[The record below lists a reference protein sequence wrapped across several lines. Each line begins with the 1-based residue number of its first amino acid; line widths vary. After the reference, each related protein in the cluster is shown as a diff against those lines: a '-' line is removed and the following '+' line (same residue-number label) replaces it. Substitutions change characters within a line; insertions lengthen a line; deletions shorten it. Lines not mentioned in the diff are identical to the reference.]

1 MEKRP
6 ARVAAIHD
14 LSGFGR
20 CSISV
25 ILPVL
30 SAMGNQVCPVLTAVL
45 STHTGGFGEVVFRDL
60 TDYIKPALEHYKN
73 LDIDFEAVYS
83 GFLGSEEQVDSCLE
97 FFKSYPNALKIV
109 DPVMG
114 DNGKAYKTCTKSLQN
129 RMKELVEVADV
140 ITPNLTEAAMLLG
153 ESYSTAP
160 MTVNEARSLLLKLH
174 GLGPKKIVVT
184 GVELASGI
192 LANIGYDGE
201 QGSFWYSPC
210 EYIPVHYPGCG
221 DIFASV
227 LIGAMLGGASL
238 PIAIGKATDFAELCV
253 KTTFSYGSD
262 PRQGVM
268 LESVLGSLIHGDI
281 IPKYKIL

>member
-1 MEKRP
+1 MDRINR
-6 ARVAAIHD
+6 ALAIHD
-14 LSGFGR
+14 ISGFGK
-20 CSISV
+20 CSLTVALPIISACGIETTV
-25 ILPVL
+25 MP
-30 SAMGNQVCPVLTAVL
+30 TAVL

-60 TDYIKPALEHYKN
+60 TDYIKPALEHYKS

-114 DNGKAYKTCTKSLQN
+114 DNGKAYRTCTKSLQS

-140 ITPNLTEAAMLLG
+140 ITPNLTEASMLLG
-153 ESYSTAP
+153 ENYRTEP

-184 GVELASGI
+184 GVELATGI
-192 LANIGYDGE
+192 LANIGYDSE

-210 EYIPVHYPGCG
+210 DYIPVHYPGCG

-268 LESVLGSLIHGDI
+268 LESVLGSLIRGDVT
-281 IPKYKIL
+281 PKYKTL

>member
-20 CSISV
+20 CSVSV

-30 SAMGNQVCPVLTAVL
+30 SAMGVQVCPVLTAVL

-60 TDYIKPALEHYKN
+60 TDYIKPSLEHYKN
-73 LDIDFEAVYS
+73 LDIDFEAIYS

-97 FFKSYPNALKIV
+97 FFKSYPDALKIV

-114 DNGKAYKTCTKSLQN
+114 DNGKAYRTCTKNLQN

-153 ESYSTAP
+153 ENYRTDP
-160 MTVNEARSLLLKLH
+160 MTVNEARSLLLRLH
-174 GLGPKKIVVT
+174 GLGTKMIVVT
-184 GVELASGI
+184 GVELATGI
-192 LANIGYDGE
+192 IANICYDGE
-201 QGSFWYSPC
+201 HGSFWYSPC

-227 LIGAMLGGASL
+227 VIGAMLGGSSL
-238 PIAIGKATDFAELCV
+238 PMAIGKATSFTELCV

-262 PRQGVM
+262 PREGVM
-268 LESVLGSLIHGDI
+268 FESVLGNLIRAEGTGI
-281 IPKYKIL
+281 YKTL

>member
-1 MEKRP
+1 LEKRP

-20 CSISV
+20 CSVSV

-73 LDIDFEAVYS
+73 LNIDFEAVYS
-83 GFLGSEEQVDSCLE
+83 GFLGSEEQVGSCLE
-97 FFKSYPNALKIV
+97 FFKSYPDSLKIV

-129 RMKELVEVADV
+129 RMKELVAVADV
-140 ITPNLTEAAMLLG
+140 ITPNMTEAAMLLG
-153 ESYSTAP
+153 ENFRTEP
-160 MTVNEARSLLLKLH
+160 LTVTEARSLLLKLH
-174 GLGPKKIVVT
+174 NLGPQKIVVT

-262 PRQGVM
+262 PRHGVM
-268 LESVLGSLIHGDI
+268 L
-281 IPKYKIL
+281 

>member
-30 SAMGNQVCPVLTAVL
+30 SAMGVQVCPVLTAVL
-45 STHTGGFGEVVFRDL
+45 STHTGGFGDVVFRDL
-60 TDYIKPALEHYKN
+60 TDYIKPALEHYKS

-97 FFKSYPNALKIV
+97 FFKNYPDSLKIV

-114 DNGKAYKTCTKSLQN
+114 DNGKAYRTCTKSLQN
-129 RMKELVEVADV
+129 RMKELVAVADV

-153 ESYSTAP
+153 EPYRTEP

-192 LANIGYDGE
+192 VANICYDGE
-201 QGSFWYSPC
+201 QSSFWYSPC
-210 EYIPVHYPGCG
+210 EYLPVHYPGCG

-238 PIAIGKATDFAELCV
+238 PIAIGKATDFTELCV

-262 PRQGVM
+262 TRQGVM
-268 LESVLGSLIHGDI
+268 LESVLGNLIRGGASGT
-281 IPKYKIL
+281 YKTL

>member
-20 CSISV
+20 CSVSV

-60 TDYIKPALEHYKN
+60 TDYIKPALEHYKS

-114 DNGKAYKTCTKSLQN
+114 DNGKAYRTCTKSLQS

-140 ITPNLTEAAMLLG
+140 ITPNLTEASMLLG
-153 ESYSTAP
+153 ENYRTEP

-184 GVELASGI
+184 GVELATGI
-192 LANIGYDGE
+192 LANIGYDSE

-210 EYIPVHYPGCG
+210 DYIPVHYPGCG

-268 LESVLGSLIHGDI
+268 LESVLGSLIRGDI
-281 IPKYKIL
+281 TPKYKTL

>member
-30 SAMGNQVCPVLTAVL
+30 SAMGVQVCPVLTAVL

-97 FFKSYPNALKIV
+97 FFKSYPNSLKIV

-114 DNGKAYKTCTKSLQN
+114 DNGKAYKTCTKSLQS
-129 RMKELVEVADV
+129 RMKELVAVADV
-140 ITPNLTEAAMLLG
+140 ITPNMTEAAMLLG
-153 ESYSTAP
+153 ETYRTEP
-160 MTVNEARSLLLKLH
+160 MTVTEARSLLLKLH

-184 GVELASGI
+184 GVELATGV

-201 QGSFWYSPC
+201 QSSFWYSPC

-262 PRQGVM
+262 TRQGVM
-268 LESVLGSLIHGDI
+268 LESVLGNLIRGGI
-281 IPKYKIL
+281 NGTYKIL

>member
-20 CSISV
+20 CSVSV

-30 SAMGNQVCPVLTAVL
+30 SAMGVQVCPVLTAVL

-60 TDYIKPALEHYKN
+60 TDYIRPALEHYKR
-73 LDIDFEAVYS
+73 LDIGFEAVYS

-97 FFKSYPNALKIV
+97 FFKSYPESLKIV

-114 DNGKAYKTCTKSLQN
+114 DNGKAYKTCTLDLQK
-129 RMKELVEVADV
+129 RMRELVAVADV
-140 ITPNLTEAAMLLG
+140 ITPNLTEAAMLLN
-153 ESYSTAP
+153 ESYRTEP
-160 MTVNEARSLLLKLH
+160 MTVTEARSLLLRLH
-174 GLGPKKIVVT
+174 GLGPKNIVVT
-184 GVELASGI
+184 GVELATGV

-201 QGSFWYSPC
+201 HGSFWYSPC

-221 DIFASV
+221 DIYASV

-238 PIAIGKATDFAELCV
+238 PMAMGKATDFIELCV

-268 LESVLGSLIHGDI
+268 LESVLGNLIRGEGTGT
-281 IPKYKIL
+281 YKTL

>member
-20 CSISV
+20 CSVSV

-30 SAMGNQVCPVLTAVL
+30 SAMGVQVCPVLTAVL

-73 LDIDFEAVYS
+73 LSLDFEAVYS

-97 FFKSYPNALKIV
+97 FFKSYPESLKIV

-114 DNGKAYKTCTKSLQN
+114 DNGKAYRTCTKSLQN
-129 RMKELVEVADV
+129 RMKELVAVADV
-140 ITPNLTEAAMLLG
+140 VTPNLTEAMMLLG
-153 ESYSTAP
+153 ENYRPEP
-160 MTVNEARSLLLKLH
+160 MTVTEARSLLLRL
-174 GLGPKKIVVT
+174 GNLGPKKIVVT
-184 GVELASGI
+184 GVELATGV

-227 LIGAMLGGASL
+227 LIGAMIGGASL
-238 PIAIGKATDFAELCV
+238 PIAMGRATDFAELCV

-262 PRQGVM
+262 PREGVM
-268 LESVLGSLIHGDI
+268 LESVLGKLIRNDWTDS
-281 IPKYKIL
+281 YKIL

>member
-30 SAMGNQVCPVLTAVL
+30 SAMGVQVCPVPTAVL
-45 STHTGGFGEVVFRDL
+45 STHTGGLGEVVFRDL
-60 TDYIKPALEHYKN
+60 TDYINPALEHYKK
-73 LDIDFEAVYS
+73 LDINFEAVYS
-83 GFLGSEEQVDSCLE
+83 GFLGSEEQVGSCLK
-97 FFKSYPNALKIV
+97 FFKAYPNALKIV

-114 DNGKAYKTCTKSLQN
+114 DGGKAYKTCGEELQK
-129 RMKELVEVADV
+129 RMKELVAVADL
-140 ITPNLTEAAMLLG
+140 ITPNRTEAAMLLG
-153 ESYSTAP
+153 EGYSTSP
-160 MTVNEARSLLLKLH
+160 LDRSEARSMLLRLSR
-174 GLGPKKIVVT
+174 LGPKQVVVT
-184 GVELASGI
+184 GAELSCGE

-201 QGSFWYSPC
+201 NGSFWYAPC
-210 EYIPVHYPGCG
+210 EYIPVNYPGCG
-221 DIFASV
+221 DIYASV

-238 PIAIGKATDFAELCV
+238 PIAMSRATSFAELCV

-262 PRQGVM
+262 PRYGVM
-268 LESVLGSLIHGDI
+268 LESVLGSLLKNEISG
-281 IPKYKIL
+281 KFKIL

>member
-30 SAMGNQVCPVLTAVL
+30 SAMGVQVCPVLTAVL
-45 STHTGGFGEVVFRDL
+45 STHTGGFGDVVFRDL
-60 TDYIKPALEHYKN
+60 TDYIKPALEHYKS
-73 LDIDFEAVYS
+73 LDINFEAVYS

-97 FFKSYPNALKIV
+97 FFKNYPDSLKIV

-114 DNGKAYKTCTKSLQN
+114 DNGKAYRTCTKSLQN
-129 RMKELVEVADV
+129 RMKELVAVADV

-153 ESYSTAP
+153 ENYRTEP

-192 LANIGYDGE
+192 VANICYDGE
-201 QGSFWYSPC
+201 QSSFWYSPC
-210 EYIPVHYPGCG
+210 EYLPVHYPGCG

-238 PIAIGKATDFAELCV
+238 PIAIGKATDFTELCV

-262 PRQGVM
+262 TRQGVM
-268 LESVLGSLIHGDI
+268 LESVLGNLIRGGASGT
-281 IPKYKIL
+281 YKTL

>member
-20 CSISV
+20 CSVSV

-30 SAMGNQVCPVLTAVL
+30 SAMGVQVCPVLTAVL
-45 STHTGGFGEVVFRDL
+45 STHTGGFGDVVFRDL
-60 TDYIKPALEHYKN
+60 TDYIKPALEHYKS

-97 FFKSYPNALKIV
+97 FFKSYPGSLKIV

-114 DNGKAYKTCTKSLQN
+114 DNGKAYKTCTKSLQS
-129 RMKELVEVADV
+129 RMKELVAVADV
-140 ITPNLTEAAMLLG
+140 ITPNMTEAAMLLG
-153 ESYSTAP
+153 EPYRAGP

-174 GLGPKKIVVT
+174 GLGPEKIVVT
-184 GVELASGI
+184 GAELASGI
-192 LANIGYDGE
+192 IANICYDGE
-201 QGSFWYSPC
+201 QSSFWYSPC

-238 PIAIGKATDFAELCV
+238 PIAIGKATDFTELCV

-262 PRQGVM
+262 TRQGVM
-268 LESVLGSLIHGDI
+268 LESVLGNLIRGGAGGT
-281 IPKYKIL
+281 YKTL

>member
-20 CSISV
+20 CSVSV

-60 TDYIKPALEHYKN
+60 TDYIKPTLEHYKN

-114 DNGKAYKTCTKSLQN
+114 DN
-129 RMKELVEVADV
+129 
-140 ITPNLTEAAMLLG
+140 
-153 ESYSTAP
+153 
-160 MTVNEARSLLLKLH
+160 
-174 GLGPKKIVVT
+174 
-184 GVELASGI
+184 
-192 LANIGYDGE
+192 
-201 QGSFWYSPC
+201 
-210 EYIPVHYPGCG
+210 
-221 DIFASV
+221 
-227 LIGAMLGGASL
+227 
-238 PIAIGKATDFAELCV
+238 
-253 KTTFSYGSD
+253 
-262 PRQGVM
+262 
-268 LESVLGSLIHGDI
+268 
-281 IPKYKIL
+281 